1 MKDDVDVVVDDLL
14 SQLKGAN
21 LAAKEVEKND
31 FDLDKN
37 KLEDFLLKY
46 SGKLIKD
53 SVDYVEDVKQYI
65 SSAPDARDVD
75 ALSKLIGASAS
86 AIESLN
92 KILLQ
97 DKANE
102 AKIQVKEMDIQS
114 KKELQD
120 RSNERIGLTINREEL
135 LNQLIEDAKVIE
147 VND

>member
-1 MKDDVDVVVDDLL
+1 MKDEVDVVVDDLL

-21 LAAKEVEKND
+21 LAAKEIDKNE
-31 FDLDKN
+31 FNLDKD
-37 KLEDFLLKY
+37 KLESFLLKY

-92 KILLQ
+92 KILL
-97 DKANE
+97 
-102 AKIQVKEMDIQS
+102 
-114 KKELQD
+114 
-120 RSNERIGLTINREEL
+120 
-135 LNQLIEDAKVIE
+135 
-147 VND
+147 

>member
-102 AKIQVKEMDIQS
+102 AKIQVKEMDIES

-120 RSNERIGLTINREEL
+120 RNNERIGLTINREEL
-135 LNQLIEDAKVIE
+135 LNQLIEDYYE
-147 VND
+147 